1 MYVEELLG
9 GGGDYSLG
17 GGYIVDVMGKSLRQQ
32 YGLDAPTH
40 VRYAKWMWRMMWGDL
55 GLSLEFGEPVTQ
67 VIGERLLL
75 TVILAGTTALF
86 AWGLSIPIGIYIA
99 VRQHKPE
106 DYVFTFL
113 GFLGL
118 AIPDF
123 LLALWLMWISF
134 AYFNTSI
141 SGLFSPEYLNEP
153 CTFDRV
159 QDLFKHL
166 WITALV
172 VGTAGT
178 AALIRVMRANLLDE
192 LNKPYVIT
200 ARAKGLPEWKVILKY
215 PVRLA
220 LNPLIS
226 TLGYLLPFLISGSII
241 VSVVLNLPTEGPL
254 LLRALLTEDLFI
266 SASIVLVLG
275 AMTVIGTFISDV
287 LLVILD
293 PRIRL
298 IT

>member
-1 MYVEELLG
+1 MNLG
-9 GGGDYSLG
+9 NQL
-17 GGYIVDVMGKSLRQQ
+17 
-32 YGLDAPTH
+32 H
-40 VRYAKWMWRMMWGDL
+40 
-55 GLSLEFGEPVTQ
+55 Q
-67 VIGERLLL
+67 VLGERLLL
-75 TVILAGTTALF
+75 TIILAGTTALF
-86 AWGLSIPIGIYIA
+86 AWGLSIPIGIYTA

-106 DYVFTFL
+106 DYIFTFL

-166 WITALV
+166 WIAALV

-200 ARAKGLPEWKVILKY
+200 NRAKDLPRMESHNEIFRQNSHESVSKY
-215 PVRLA
+215 
-220 LNPLIS
+220 
-226 TLGYLLPFLISGSII
+226 
-241 VSVVLNLPTEGPL
+241 
-254 LLRALLTEDLFI
+254 
-266 SASIVLVLG
+266 
-275 AMTVIGTFISDV
+275 
-287 LLVILD
+287 
-293 PRIRL
+293 IRL
-298 IT
+298 FTSFFIIRKHHCVCCFESADRRTFVTQGVVDRRSIYICVDSFSFGSNDSYWNIHIRCIARYS